1 LFFFRDQSSDSDLV
15 RRVEF
20 VLPSLRLTFSQT
32 CSFSSVMAFVNTY
45 APPHD
50 AVVGDSYGPDPWD
63 LNFMFSV
70 PPAIEND
77 VVKLTPFIPRLH
89 ADGFWDVAG
98 ASDPELYRF
107 IRRSFASKEDF
118 LDWTRIAQ
126 KSSEV
131 CMFLVVDKTKPAFAA
146 EGKNLGGAMAGTMSY
161 ITTSK
166 ANRVRVHRR
175 IPYSLVLTK
184 FLPQSTEIGFVITL
198 KSAQRT
204 HVTSNAV
211 GLLMKY
217 ALNLPS
223 DPTFPG
229 LGMRR
234 VQWTCDS
241 GNKPSLAT
249 AKRLGLQF
257 EGTLRW
263 LWILSEASTSGEKPR
278 KDDPA
283 KGSGRH
289 DHYLSMCWD
298 DWEREGR
305 ATIQNQMNRRA

>member
-1 LFFFRDQSSDSDLV
+1 
-15 RRVEF
+15 
-20 VLPSLRLTFSQT
+20 
-32 CSFSSVMAFVNTY
+32 MAFVNTY
-45 APPHD
+45 TPPHD
-50 AVVGDSYGPDPWD
+50 AVVGDLYGPDPWD

-131 CMFLVVDKTKPAFAA
+131 CMFLVVDKTKPVVAA

-175 IPYSLVLTK
+175 IPYSLVLTR

-229 LGMRR
+229 LGLRR

-241 GNKPSLAT
+241 GNKPSPRSGSASSSRVPYAGCGSFRRPVRLARRRARMIRRRET
-249 AKRLGLQF
+249 
-257 EGTLRW
+257 
-263 LWILSEASTSGEKPR
+263 
-278 KDDPA
+278 DDTTTISVCVGMI
-283 KGSGRH
+283 GSGRGELL
-289 DHYLSMCWD
+289 Y
-298 DWEREGR
+298 RTR
-305 ATIQNQMNRRA
+305 